1 MRYLKTFESHATF
14 KPGSLIEF
22 HIPKTGK
29 THPGRIITIEDDFI
43 TFFDLKDDKELRLP
57 KEEFGPAYEN

>member
-1 MRYLKTFESHATF
+1 MKYLKTFESHATF

-22 HIPKTGK
+22 HVPNTGK
-29 THPGRIITIEDDFI
+29 THTGRIITIEDDFI
-43 TFFDLKDDKELRLP
+43 TVIDLKDDKELRLP